1 MAVVATA
8 IAPPRAPLTLI
19 SRKRL
24 GDLAG
29 RVEKSRVTMICAP
42 AGYGKT
48 CAMLLWRDAIAAK
61 GRTVLWLA
69 ARAGITNI
77 DDFVASLSAAA
88 TDAGLA
94 WPDVTKHP
102 TPMALLAALAGG
114 ASGRLV
120 LILDDAQFLPD
131 DVHAFIE
138 QMIASARDALTTII
152 ASRSRSTV
160 RLGRL
165 RSLGMLLEVDA
176 RDLAFSVAEAAEFLA
191 INGRTVIDL
200 RIVEQLVADTLGWP
214 AGIVMACS
222 LDHADWSQ
230 IPDSPTRPSGLRREF
245 EEYFAEEV
253 MLPQTLDIRNFIAD
267 TAVLEDL
274 TPSACAAVTAHE
286 TSRKMLEDVADMGL
300 FLAATDQERGSY
312 RYHPLFREMVLR
324 RMTDIMPTRAFELH
338 RRASIH
344 YAGAGQSRLAIDH
357 AEQAGDTIF
366 LADQLDALAETLTY
380 TGYLYGID
388 ELASDMP
395 WHILSV
401 RPSLLLALAW
411 RRIRRLAFQSAANL
425 IDAAEVCVATL
436 QQSGAFDDYDTKRFG
451 RLIEHRRIMLDAAMD
466 DMATVERR
474 ANVLLA
480 EFGDDEPY
488 LSCTLLAQLMTARR
502 ELYHFHDMLRM
513 EAETRKA
520 LGRPGSDFASIAL
533 KASVAPTLMV
543 QGKTET
549 ARDMLREAL
558 ALAQSIQG
566 EGSGL
571 AALPA
576 LPLAELLYNEGN
588 LEEARTLVDGYLATV
603 RQWGFVDQLA
613 AGHLIKARLLSAD
626 GDLKGALA
634 GLVEAHLVAIECG
647 LDRLRA
653 FVVSEQVRMLLKNG
667 QIKAAQAAFDAGDL
681 NVTDEP
687 VPTMNP
693 TRRNESIAVAWLR
706 LEMQN
711 HRLVRARKVAKRW
724 SEFVRRNGA
733 TRSAILFELLIA
745 EIAVL
750 GGDRSEARRA
760 VREAVTLAA
769 PMGWNRIFH
778 DEGEAIGSLLV
789 DAYGHGPS
797 LDSVP
802 DRFAARL
809 VAEFNGTP
817 ELETEDDYGLSSKLV
832 GREIEILH
840 MVGGGLRNRE
850 IGDRLGL
857 TEGTVKWYMQQIYDK
872 LGVRRRPQAVMR
884 ARQLGILA

>member
-1 MAVVATA
+1 
-8 IAPPRAPLTLI
+8 
-19 SRKRL
+19 
-24 GDLAG
+24 
-29 RVEKSRVTMICAP
+29 
-42 AGYGKT
+42 
-48 CAMLLWRDAIAAK
+48 MLLWRDAIVAQ

-69 ARAGITNI
+69 ARAGITSI
-77 DDFVASLSAAA
+77 DDFVVSLSAAA
-88 TDAGLA
+88 ADAGLV
-94 WPDVTKHP
+94 WPDVANHP
-102 TPMALLAALAGG
+102 SAKALLAALAGG
-114 ASGRLV
+114 QSGRLV

-131 DVHAFIE
+131 DVHLFIE
-138 QMIASARDALTTII
+138 QMIASGRDSLTTII
-152 ASRSRSTV
+152 ATRGRSAIRM
-160 RLGRL
+160 GRL

-191 INGRTVIDL
+191 VNVRKVVDL
-200 RIVEQLVADTLGWP
+200 AVVEQLVADTLGWP

-222 LDHADWSQ
+222 LDHTDWSQ
-230 IPDSPTRPSGLRREF
+230 TLDSPTRPSGLRREF

-253 MLPQTLDIRNFIAD
+253 MLPQPLDIRNFIAD
-267 TAVLEDL
+267 TAVLQDL
-274 TPSACAAVTAHE
+274 TPSACAAVTGHE
-286 TSRKMLEDVADMGL
+286 TSRKTLEDVADMGL
-300 FLAATDQERGSY
+300 FLAPTDQERGSY

-324 RMTDIMPTRAFELH
+324 RMADIMPARACELH
-338 RRASIH
+338 RRASLH
-344 YAGAGQSRLAIDH
+344 YAVTGEPCLAVDH
-357 AEQAGDTIF
+357 AEKAKDVVF
-366 LADQLDALAETLTY
+366 LADQLDALAEPLTY
-380 TGYLYGID
+380 TGYLYRID

-395 WHILSV
+395 WHVLSV

-411 RRIRRLAFQSAANL
+411 RRIRRLAFQSAANM
-425 IDAAEVCVATL
+425 IDAAESCVATL
-436 QQSGAFDDYDTKRFG
+436 KERGAFDEYDCKRFG

-466 DMATVERR
+466 DMVTVEHR
-474 ANVLLA
+474 ANVLLG

-533 KASVAPTLMV
+533 KSSVAPTLMV

-588 LEEARTLVDGYLATV
+588 LEEARVLVDGYLATV

-613 AGHLIKARLLSAD
+613 AGHLIKARLLNAD

-634 GLVEAHLVAIECG
+634 GLAEAHIVAIECG

-653 FVVSEQVRMLLKNG
+653 FVVSEQVRLLLKSG
-667 QIKAAQAAFDAGDL
+667 QIKAAQAAFEAGDL

-750 GGDRSEARRA
+750 AGDRSEARRA

-789 DAYGHGPS
+789 DAYDHGPS

-817 ELETEDDYGLSSKLV
+817 DIETEEDFGLSSKLV
-832 GREIEILH
+832 GREIEILQ

>member
-1 MAVVATA
+1 MAVVSTA
-8 IAPPRAPLTLI
+8 IAPPRAPLALI

-24 GDLAG
+24 GDLVG
-29 RVEKSRVTMICAP
+29 RVDKSRVTMLCAP

-69 ARAGITNI
+69 ARAGIRNI
-77 DDFVASLSAAA
+77 DDFVVSLSAAA
-88 TDAGLA
+88 ADAGLV
-94 WPDVTKHP
+94 WPNVAKHP
-102 TPMALLAALAGG
+102 TPKAVLAALAGG
-114 ASGRLV
+114 QSGRLV

-131 DVHAFIE
+131 DVHLFIE
-138 QMIASARDALTTII
+138 QMIASARDSLTTII
-152 ASRSRSTV
+152 ATRGRSAIRM
-160 RLGRL
+160 GRL

-176 RDLAFSVAEAAEFLA
+176 SDLAFSVAEAAEFLA
-191 INGRTVIDL
+191 INVRKVVDL
-200 RIVEQLVADTLGWP
+200 AVVEQLVADTLGWP

-222 LDHADWSQ
+222 LDHTDWSQ
-230 IPDSPTRPSGLRREF
+230 TLDNPTRPSGLRREF

-253 MLPQTLDIRNFIAD
+253 MLPQPLDIRNFIAD

-274 TPSACAAVTAHE
+274 TPSACAAVTGHE
-286 TSRKMLEDVADMGL
+286 TSRKTLEEVADLGL

-324 RMTDIMPTRAFELH
+324 RMVDIMPARASELH
-338 RRASIH
+338 RRASRH
-344 YAGAGQSRLAIDH
+344 YAGTGQPCLAVDH
-357 AEQAGDTIF
+357 AEKAQDVVF
-366 LADQLDALAETLTY
+366 LADQLDALAESLTY
-380 TGYLYGID
+380 SGYLYRID

-411 RRIRRLAFQSAANL
+411 RRIRRLAFQSAANM
-425 IDAAEVCVATL
+425 IEAVEACVATL
-436 QQSGAFDDYDTKRFG
+436 KERGAFDEYDSKRFA

-466 DMATVERR
+466 NMVTVEHRS
-474 ANVLLA
+474 NVLLG

-520 LGRPGSDFASIAL
+520 LGRPGSDFASIGL
-533 KASVAPTLMV
+533 KSSVAPTLMV

-588 LEEARTLVDGYLATV
+588 LEEARVLVDSYLATV

-613 AGHLIKARLLSAD
+613 AGHLIKARLLNAD

-634 GLVEAHLVAIECG
+634 GLAEAHIVAIECG

-653 FVVSEQVRMLLKNG
+653 FVVSEQVRMLLKSG
-667 QIKAAQAAFDAGDL
+667 HIKAAEAAFEAGDL

-750 GGDRSEARRA
+750 AGDRSEARRA

-789 DAYGHGPS
+789 DAYDHGPS

-817 ELETEDDYGLSSKLV
+817 EMEAEEDFGLSSKLV
-832 GREIEILH
+832 GREIEILQ

>member
-1 MAVVATA
+1 MAVVSTA

-24 GDLAG
+24 NELSN
-29 RVEKSRVTMICAP
+29 RVDKSRVTMVCAP

-48 CAMLLWRDAIAAK
+48 CAMLIWRDALAAK

-69 ARAGITNI
+69 ARAGIASL
-77 DDFVASLSAAA
+77 DDFIAALSAAA
-88 TDAGLA
+88 VEAGLS
-94 WPDVTKHP
+94 WPASP
-102 TPMALLAALAGG
+102 TSKTVLAALADG
-114 ASGRLV
+114 AAGRLALV
-120 LILDDAQFLPD
+120 LDDAQFLPD
-131 DVHAFIE
+131 DVHIFIE
-138 QMIASARDALTTII
+138 QMVASARDALTTII
-152 ASRSRSTV
+152 ASRSRSAI
-160 RLGRL
+160 RMGRL

-176 RDLAFSVAEAAEFLA
+176 HDLAFSVPETAEFLA
-191 INGRTVIDL
+191 INGRTVIDVKV
-200 RIVEQLVADTLGWP
+200 VEQLVADTLGWP

-222 LDHADWSQ
+222 LDHSDWSQ
-230 IPDSPTRPSGLRREF
+230 IPDSPSRPSGLRREF
-245 EEYFAEEV
+245 EDYFAEEV
-253 MLPQTLDIRNFIAD
+253 MLPQVLEVRNFIAD
-267 TAVLEDL
+267 TGVLEDL
-274 TPSACAAVTAHE
+274 TPSACAAVTGLE
-286 TSRKMLEDVADMGL
+286 TSRKTLEDVADMGL
-300 FLAATDQERGSY
+300 FLAATDMERGSY
-312 RYHPLFREMVLR
+312 RYHPLFREMLLR
-324 RMTDIMPTRAFELH
+324 RMNDIVPARASELH
-338 RRASIH
+338 RRASV
-344 YAGAGQSRLAIDH
+344 YFAANAQPYLAVCH
-357 AEQAGDTIF
+357 AEKTGDMAF
-366 LADQLDALAETLTY
+366 LADQLDSLAETLTY
-380 TGYLYGID
+380 TGYLYRID

-395 WHILSV
+395 WHILSA

-425 IDAAEVCVATL
+425 IDAAETCVAKF
-436 QQSGAFDDYDTKRFG
+436 QEAGSFEDYDAKRFG

-466 DMATVERR
+466 DMTSVERR
-474 ANVLLA
+474 ANILLA

-533 KASVAPTLMV
+533 KSSVAPTLMV

-549 ARDMLREAL
+549 ARAMLQEAL
-558 ALAQSIQG
+558 ALAQSLQG

-576 LPLAELLYNEGN
+576 LPLAELLYNEGD
-588 LEEARTLVDGYLATV
+588 LAQARLLVDGYLATA

-634 GLVEAHLVAIECG
+634 ALAEAHLVAIECD

-653 FVVSEQVRMLLKNG
+653 FVVSEQVRMLIKSG
-667 QIKAAQAAFDAGDL
+667 QAKAAQAAYDAGDL
-681 NVTDEP
+681 GSGEEP
-687 VPTMNP
+687 VPTLHP

-724 SEFVRRNGA
+724 SEFVRRNNA

-750 GGDRSEARRA
+750 AGDRSEARRA

-789 DAYGHGPS
+789 EAYGHGPA

-802 DRFAARL
+802 DMFAARL

-817 ELETEDDYGLSSKLV
+817 EMEAEEDYGLSSKLV

>member
-1 MAVVATA
+1 MAVVSTA

-19 SRKRL
+19 ARKRL
-24 GDLAG
+24 GELAG
-29 RVEKSRVTMICAP
+29 RVDKSRVTMICAP

-69 ARAGITNI
+69 ARAGITSI

-88 TDAGLA
+88 TDAGLL
-94 WPDVTKHP
+94 WPEVVSNP
-102 TPMALLAALAGG
+102 TAKALLAELAGG
-114 ASGRLV
+114 HSGRLV
-120 LILDDAQFLPD
+120 LVLDDAQFLPD
-131 DVHAFIE
+131 DVLLFIE
-138 QMIASARDALTTII
+138 QIVASARDALTTII
-152 ASRSRSTV
+152 ASRSRSAI
-160 RLGRL
+160 RMGRL

-176 RDLAFSVAEAAEFLA
+176 RDLAFSVPEVAEFLA

-200 RIVEQLVADTLGWP
+200 AVVDQLVADTLGWP

-274 TPSACAAVTAHE
+274 TPSACAAVTGQE
-286 TSRKMLEDVADMGL
+286 TSRKTLEDVADMGL

-324 RMTDIMPTRAFELH
+324 RMTDIMSARACELH

-344 YAGAGQSRLAIDH
+344 YAAAGQPVLAIGH
-357 AEQAGDTIF
+357 AEQAGDTAF

-380 TGYLYGID
+380 TGYLYRID

-425 IDAAEVCVATL
+425 IEAAEACVATFKE
-436 QQSGAFDDYDTKRFG
+436 SGTFDDYDTRRFG
-451 RLIEHRRIMLDAAMD
+451 RLIEHRRVMLDAAMD

-474 ANVLLA
+474 AEVLLA

-588 LEEARTLVDGYLATV
+588 LDEARALVDGYLATV

-634 GLVEAHLVAIECG
+634 GLAEAHLVAIECG

-653 FVVSEQVRMLLKNG
+653 FVVSEQVRMLLKSG

-681 NVTDEP
+681 SVVDEP
-687 VPTMNP
+687 VPTMSP

>member
-1 MAVVATA
+1 MAVVSTA
-8 IAPPRAPLTLI
+8 IAPPRAPLKLI

-24 GDLAG
+24 SELAG
-29 RVEKSRVTMICAP
+29 RVDKSRVTMICAP

-77 DDFVASLSAAA
+77 DDFVASLSSAAA
-88 TDAGLA
+88 DAGLI
-94 WPDVTKHP
+94 WPEVAKNP
-102 TPMALLAALAGG
+102 TAKALLAELAGG
-114 ASGRLV
+114 NSGRLV

-131 DVHAFIE
+131 DVHLFIE
-138 QMIASARDALTTII
+138 QMIASARDSLTTII
-152 ASRSRSTV
+152 ASRSRSAI
-160 RLGRL
+160 RMGRL

-176 RDLAFSVAEAAEFLA
+176 GDLAFSVAEAAEFLA

-200 RIVEQLVADTLGWP
+200 AVVEQLVADTLGWP

-274 TPSACAAVTAHE
+274 TPSACAAVTGHE

-324 RMTDIMPTRAFELH
+324 RMTDIMPARACELH
-338 RRASIH
+338 RRASVH
-344 YAGAGQSRLAIDH
+344 YAGTGQSCLAVAH
-357 AEQAGDTIF
+357 AEQAGDAAF

-380 TGYLYGID
+380 TGYLYRID

-425 IDAAEVCVATL
+425 IDAAETCVATL
-436 QQSGAFDDYDTKRFG
+436 KESGAFDDYDTKRFG

-634 GLVEAHLVAIECG
+634 GLAEAHLVAIECG

-681 NVTDEP
+681 NVADEP
-687 VPTMNP
+687 VPTMSP